1 MQYKD
6 LLFGLL
12 DFSSVLLVF
21 LPVFGQ
27 RTAEGIRAVSLLALT
42 DVAPYLK
49 AVYLGVV
56 ASMLAMG
63 ILTLALQNCQNRFW
77 KTYKHP
83 LSLLLNGF
91 KNAVGEAPLT
101 QLEWSA
107 LRKGIEEDRITY
119 YIAWQGER
127 AVGVFSLCRTFSSFR
142 CAPVG
147 LFEDFYV
154 LPDVRGTGV
163 ARVLAQYAR
172 TAVESIG
179 GKTLTVTCAEC
190 DREMYQSLGFTE
202 PIGITLSQTL

>member
-1 MQYKD
+1 MEKAEAKKTAKLPKLSLPKKKKHVETAPAEPAPLPICEVRPFDKKD
-6 LLFGLL
+6 Y
-12 DFSSVLLVF
+12 
-21 LPVFGQ
+21 
-27 RTAEGIRAVSLLALT
+27 RT
-42 DVAPYLK
+42 
-49 AVYLGVV
+49 
-56 ASMLAMG
+56 
-63 ILTLALQNCQNRFW
+63 
-77 KTYKHP
+77 